1 MKDSRRHTRQLKVV
15 WDAVKDETSHP
26 TADRIYAKVRR
37 AMPGISLG
45 TVYRN
50 LQKLVGDKKLKVLT
64 LGRSQ
69 RFDPMVDRH
78 DHFICEKCNRVYDL
92 LVNAGEKV
100 RIPALPHRGFKVTS
114 HQLSLYG
121 ICKSCAR

>member
-1 MKDSRRHTRQLKVV
+1 VKASRRHTRQLKVV
-15 WDAVKDETSHP
+15 WDAIKDETTHP

-37 AMPGISLG
+37 TLPGISLG

-50 LQKLVGDKKLKVLT
+50 LQKLVGEKKLKVLAM
-64 LGRSQ
+64 GRTR

-78 DHFICEKCNRVYDL
+78 DHFICESCNRVYDI
-92 LVNAGEKV
+92 VVKSGEKV
-100 RIPALPHRGFKVTS
+100 LPLALARQGFTATS

-121 ICKSCAR
+121 ICKNCAE

>member
-1 MKDSRRHTRQLKVV
+1 MKEAQRHTRQLKVV

-26 TADRIYAKVRR
+26 TADQIYEKVRR
-37 AMPGISLG
+37 TMPSISLG

-50 LQKLVGDKKLKVLT
+50 LQKLVGGKKLKVLT
-64 LGRSQ
+64 MGRTR

-78 DHFICEKCNRVYDL
+78 DHFICEKCNRVYDI
-92 LVNAGEKV
+92 VVKSGEKV
-100 RIPALPHRGFKVTS
+100 LPPSLARQGFKATS

-121 ICKSCAR
+121 ICKNCAE